1 MCEYALYVQGTCKG
15 TIWEYW
21 GGGGGGVGRHRKL
34 VLAIILWISNDVD
47 PDIHTN
53 PFLGLFM
60 TC

>member
-1 MCEYALYVQGTCKG
+1 MPCMYKVHVKEQSGSIGV
-15 TIWEYW
+15 
-21 GGGGGGVGRHRKL
+21 GGGGVGRHRKL